1 MEGLLLWRWAEAVQ
15 RGIWLTSSLPGFAWG
30 YTGVEGGGVVLDDV
44 DLVGDGHLCDI
55 FSALLQDLF
64 DVGFFSEPT

>member
-1 MEGLLLWRWAEAVQ
+1 M
-15 RGIWLTSSLPGFAWG
+15 
-30 YTGVEGGGVVLDDV
+30 VLDDV

-55 FSALLQDLF
+55 FSALLEDLF